1 MSPSQQTQYS
11 LDLDA
16 LNLDDSGSL
25 SPIQSPKPDKIAS
38 DEIEGPT
45 DFTINMGKWM
55 KGGAMPQKRPGIGTW
70 NFTSLDKALDE
81 ESIDGAQDAMIKDEV
96 SPAAPSEIAESANSQ
111 SDPSARANS
120 IDKASEAEDSNDD
133 DHEHAHGTPNTE
145 LYPDTDNSAKGND
158 NDTLHDLTLNGMTEG
173 SVTPRRDE
181 ESSIWEPQYNSSS
194 LRLTRPR
201 NLLQPTVED
210 YNSDLTP
217 ARPLSVVQQPTF
229 TLTPEP
235 PRRAASARPSSPGRP
250 SSPTLSPVRT
260 PLPTRTE
267 SGNPRRAQPSARKSY
282 AIPVYAQSSAG
293 NDIATPARTPLLRTR
308 TDNGPSAKDE
318 ELRRLRAE
326 LQDVRMT
333 WSQTQTIVETLRA
346 QLDEERRN
354 TSSLRSELD
363 QSNKREHQIQLS
375 ADTTRREQQNEID
388 QLMDEMDNA
397 RSTEK
402 DMLRLAENQRR
413 NLEAAQR
420 AEKEAHQLAEERAK
434 ELDQMHESEDAELQ
448 EIRWQ
453 LQQAQKEEKSAKD
466 GLDASKRQMEEQGRA
481 HDEEVQRL
489 GRDLAAARNDIHCAK
504 EAEKSA
510 QEHLRLLRQQMNE
523 HATALRDETQRLR
536 KELDEAQRHEESA
549 RSEADRYYSDLEHL
563 KTNQGAIPDITTQDA
578 TQETANDADNDE
590 AIRRAE
596 ELRLSLEKQLHDAQ
610 SQITTITRE
619 RKAEQEARKMSQR
632 AQQKAEEESKALKEE
647 LDMLQNLS
655 KLDDDEE
662 KAHGVLSKE
671 FSELEA
677 GYHKASKLAD
687 SLRSEMVTLKRQLKD
702 QQMRHN
708 NQIRDMHLQL
718 AEQKAADA
726 KQLAEEKS
734 EHSRTIDLI
743 EEGMMSVRNDRAS
756 LSAQV
761 TALEQDLEQA
771 RKDLEGKKDHDQ
783 TTALEQELEQVRNEL
798 EDMKDLE
805 RKKDHDQTI
814 ALEQELEQVRN
825 ELEDMK
831 ELNQAFDIRVTEMIK
846 KREDAWRDKLKQAN
860 QNRRYWEEKATK
872 FESDREA
879 MGKALLRQWGREE
892 CGITEDKEK
901 KKAQKYAYM
910 FPA

>member
-1 MSPSQQTQYS
+1 MESPTPQALVSPSQQTQYS

-55 KGGAMPQKRPGIGTW
+55 KGGGTPQKRRGIGTW

-81 ESIDGAQDAMIKDEV
+81 ESIIGAQEAMIKDEV
-96 SPAAPSEIAESANSQ
+96 SPTAPSEIADSANGQ

-120 IDKASEAEDSNDD
+120 IDKASEAEDSNHDNNK
-133 DHEHAHGTPNTE
+133 HAHGTPNTE
-145 LYPDTDNSAKGND
+145 LYPDADNSAKG
-158 NDTLHDLTLNGMTEG
+158 NDTLHDLTLNGITEG
-173 SVTPRRDE
+173 SVTPRREE

-194 LRLTRPR
+194 LRLTRPK

-210 YNSDLTP
+210 YNSELTP

-229 TLTPEP
+229 SLTPEP
-235 PRRAASARPSSPGRP
+235 PRRAASAHPFSPGRP

-260 PLPTRTE
+260 PLATRTE
-267 SGNPRRAQPSARKSY
+267 SGNPRRARSSARKGD
-282 AIPVYAQSSAG
+282 AIPVRAQSSAG
-293 NDIATPARTPLLRTR
+293 PDAATPARTPLLQTWS
-308 TDNGPSAKDE
+308 DKDPSAKDE
-318 ELRRLRAE
+318 ELQRLRAE

-333 WSQTQTIVETLRA
+333 WTQTQSIVKTLRA

-354 TSSLRSELD
+354 TSSLRSELE
-363 QSNKREHQIQLS
+363 QSKKREHQLQLS

-388 QLMDEMDNA
+388 QLVDEMDNA
-397 RSTEK
+397 RSAEK

-420 AEKEAHQLAEERAK
+420 AVKEAHRLAEERAK

-453 LQQAQKEEKSAKD
+453 LQQARQEEKSAKD
-466 GLDASKRQMEEQGRA
+466 GLDASKKQMGEQGRA

-489 GRDLAAARNDIHCAK
+489 GRDLAAARNDYNRAK
-504 EAEKSA
+504 DAEKSA

-536 KELDEAQRHEESA
+536 KELDEAQRHEENA
-549 RSEADRYYSDLEHL
+549 RSEADRYYSELEHL

-578 TQETANDADNDE
+578 TEETAHGADNDG

-596 ELRLSLEKQLHDAQ
+596 ELRLGLEKQLHDAQ

-619 RKAEQEARKMSQR
+619 RKAEQEARDKYQR
-632 AQQKAEEESKALKEE
+632 AQQKAEEEAKALKEE

-662 KAHGVLSKE
+662 KSSSVLSKE

-677 GYHKASKLAD
+677 AYHKAVKLAET
-687 SLRSEMVTLKRQLKD
+687 LRSDLETLKKQLQD
-702 QQMRHN
+702 QQTRHDH
-708 NQIRDMHLQL
+708 QIRDMHLQL
-718 AEQKAADA
+718 AEQKEADA

-743 EEGMMSVRNDRAS
+743 EEGMMSVRNDRAA

-761 TALEQDLEQA
+761 TALEQELEQA
-771 RKDLEGKKDHDQ
+771 RKDLEKKKDDDQ
-783 TTALEQELEQVRNEL
+783 TTALERDLKQVRNEL
-798 EDMKDLE
+798 EDMKDL
-805 RKKDHDQTI
+805 
-814 ALEQELEQVRN
+814 
-825 ELEDMK
+825 
-831 ELNQAFDIRVTEMIK
+831 NQAFDRRVTEMIK
-846 KREDAWRDKLKQAN
+846 KREDAWRDKLNQAN
-860 QNRRYWEEKATK
+860 QNRRYWEEKAAK
-872 FESDREA
+872 LESDREA

-892 CGITEDKEK
+892 CGITEDKK
-901 KKAQKYAYM
+901 KNKAQKYAYK